1 MGCLNSNLNAIFGAE
16 CLDKSER
23 QLGRFSTILKAF
35 FVARNV
41 HEKLDNND
49 DDANNN
55 NNNNNNN
62 NDDDD
67 DFNNNDDDDDGD

>member
-1 MGCLNSNLNAIFGAE
+1 MGCFNSNLNAIFGAE

-41 HEKLDNND
+41 HEEQD
-49 DDANNN
+49 NN

-67 DFNNNDDDDDGD
+67 DGD

>member
-1 MGCLNSNLNAIFGAE
+1 MGCFNSNLNAIFGAE

-41 HEKLDNND
+41 HEEQDNND

-55 NNNNNNN
+55 NNN
-62 NDDDD
+62 
-67 DFNNNDDDDDGD
+67 DDDDDGDENVH